1 MQNRLMRSAC
11 LGGVRLGHFGMS
23 PWGKRKAAPLRCA
36 PDRVLLRVMLLVV
49 PIDNNPNRRNKK
61 WNANFAKGGHKTN

>member
-1 MQNRLMRSAC
+1 MRSAC

-49 PIDNNPNRRNKK
+49 PIDNNQT
-61 WNANFAKGGHKTN
+61 GGTKNGTRILQRVDTKPTKRGF